1 MIGRLLCPVSVF
13 LFATLTIGCKSTAN
27 QGLTDR
33 VVSEAASTTMVQA
46 QPEQPLGLE
55 PPFVLPQL
63 PPTAIPPDANIHLHV
78 PHAIPNPNPNL
89 KILAVTPE
97 PGIDFKMAHLTPDPR
112 IDYKML
118 IVPEQEHSPHAIR
131 NLDAL
136 PTPEFRPLPKTPS
149 LPQKHKYQQQG
160 DQK

>member
-13 LFATLTIGCKSTAN
+13 LLAALTIGCKSTAN

-33 VVSEAASTTMVQA
+33 VVSETASPTMVQA

-55 PPFVLPQL
+55 PPLVLPQL

-78 PHAIPNPNPNL
+78 PYATPNPNPNL

-97 PGIDFKMAHLTPDPR
+97 TGIDFKIASATPNPG

-118 IVPEQEHSPHAIR
+118 IVPEQEQPPPAIR

-149 LPQKHKYQQQG
+149 LPWKPGNQQQ
-160 DQK
+160 DDRK